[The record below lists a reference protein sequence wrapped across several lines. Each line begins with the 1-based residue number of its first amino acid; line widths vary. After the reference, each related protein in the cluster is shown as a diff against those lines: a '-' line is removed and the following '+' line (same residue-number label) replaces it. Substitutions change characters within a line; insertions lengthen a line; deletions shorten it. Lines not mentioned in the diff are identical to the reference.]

1 MTAETPYE
9 ARRVGRAAPVGLG
22 RHRIP
27 VPAQAEPLAL
37 VSQDGVAL
45 AAMHLRRPSSWPGGS
60 GQAPLSGSTAIVLAH
75 GFGGAHDQERVER
88 IASILS
94 EDASVVA
101 VTQRGHGASAGMTTL
116 GHREPMDVEAAVA
129 WARAAGY
136 ERVVTVG
143 FSMGAAVVLR
153 HAALLGPGSSDAVIA
168 VSGPAY
174 WFYRGT
180 TPMRWLH
187 RGISTPA
194 GRAYIRTALGT
205 RVDPT
210 PWPEPPPLPPTEAA
224 ARVREHGIDLLIV
237 HGDADGF
244 FPLDHPRALH
254 DAAPGSEMWIEPG
267 FGHAEGAIE
276 EDLVRRLGAWAVQP
290 DRAGSAGARGNS
302 GGSG

>member
-1 MTAETPYE
+1 VTQ
-9 ARRVGRAAPVGLG
+9 APGVG
-22 RHRIP
+22 RHRIA
-27 VPAQAEPLAL
+27 VPPQAEPLSL
-37 VSQDGVAL
+37 VSQDGIAL
-45 AAMHLRRPSSWPGGS
+45 AAMHLPHPSS
-60 GQAPLSGSTAIVLAH
+60 STAIVVAH

-88 IASILS
+88 IAQLLN
-94 EDASVVA
+94 EETSVVA
-101 VTQRGHGASAGMTTL
+101 VTQRGHGDSGGMTTL

-129 WARAAGY
+129 WARGAGY
-136 ERVVTVG
+136 DRVVTVG

-153 HAALLGPGSSDAVIA
+153 HAALLGPESSDAVIA

-205 RVDPT
+205 RVDPE
-210 PWPEPPPLPPTEAA
+210 PWPDPPPMPPTEAA

-254 DAAPGSEMWIEPG
+254 EAAPGSELWIEPG

-276 EDLVRRLGAWAVQP
+276 EDLVRRIGTWAMPGAG
-290 DRAGSAGARGNS
+290 RGASPGMS
-302 GGSG
+302 G

>member
-1 MTAETPYE
+1 VTQAPG
-9 ARRVGRAAPVGLG
+9 VGRQ
-22 RHRIP
+22 RIA
-27 VPAQAEPLAL
+27 VPPQAEPLSLA
-37 VSQDGVAL
+37 SQDGIAL
-45 AAMHLRRPSSWPGGS
+45 AAMHLPHPSS
-60 GQAPLSGSTAIVLAH
+60 STAIVVAH

-88 IASILS
+88 IAQLLN
-94 EDASVVA
+94 EETSVVA
-101 VTQRGHGASAGMTTL
+101 VTQRGHGDSGGMTTL

-129 WARAAGY
+129 WARGAGY
-136 ERVVTVG
+136 DRVVTVG

-205 RVDPT
+205 RVDPE
-210 PWPEPPPLPPTEAA
+210 PWPDPPPMPPTEAA

-254 DAAPGSEMWIEPG
+254 EAAPGSELWIEPG

-276 EDLVRRLGAWAVQP
+276 EDLVRRIGTWAMPGAG
-290 DRAGSAGARGNS
+290 RGATPGLS
-302 GGSG
+302 G

>member
-1 MTAETPYE
+1 VTQ
-9 ARRVGRAAPVGLG
+9 APGVG
-22 RHRIP
+22 RHRIA
-27 VPAQAEPLAL
+27 VPPQAEPLSL
-37 VSQDGVAL
+37 VSQDGIAL
-45 AAMHLRRPSSWPGGS
+45 AAMHLPHPSS
-60 GQAPLSGSTAIVLAH
+60 STAIVVAH

-88 IASILS
+88 IAQLLN
-94 EDASVVA
+94 EETSVVA
-101 VTQRGHGASAGMTTL
+101 VTQRGHGDSGGMTTL

-129 WARAAGY
+129 WARGAGY
-136 ERVVTVG
+136 DRVVTVG

-187 RGISTPA
+187 RGISTSA

-205 RVDPT
+205 RVDPE
-210 PWPEPPPLPPTEAA
+210 PWPDPPPMPPTEAA

-237 HGDADGF
+237 HGDADAF

-254 DAAPGSEMWIEPG
+254 ESAPGSELWIEPG

-276 EDLVRRLGAWAVQP
+276 EDLVRRIGVWAMPGAGGGASP
-290 DRAGSAGARGNS
+290 DLS
-302 GGSG
+302 G

>member
-1 MTAETPYE
+1 VTQ
-9 ARRVGRAAPVGLG
+9 APGVG
-22 RHRIP
+22 RHRIA
-27 VPAQAEPLAL
+27 VPPQAEPLSL
-37 VSQDGVAL
+37 VSQDGIAL
-45 AAMHLRRPSSWPGGS
+45 AAMHLPHPSS
-60 GQAPLSGSTAIVLAH
+60 STAIVVAH

-88 IASILS
+88 IAQLLNEES
-94 EDASVVA
+94 SVVA
-101 VTQRGHGASAGMTTL
+101 VTQRGHGDSGGMTTL

-129 WARAAGY
+129 WARGAGY

-153 HAALLGPGSSDAVIA
+153 HAALLGPESSDAVIA

-205 RVDPT
+205 RVDPE
-210 PWPEPPPLPPTEAA
+210 PWPDPPPMPPTEAA

-254 DAAPGSEMWIEPG
+254 EAAPGSELWIEPG

-276 EDLVRRLGAWAVQP
+276 EDLVRRIGVWAMPGAG
-290 DRAGSAGARGNS
+290 RGATPGLS
-302 GGSG
+302 G

>member
-1 MTAETPYE
+1 MTQ
-9 ARRVGRAAPVGLG
+9 APGVG
-22 RHRIP
+22 RHRIA
-27 VPAQAEPLAL
+27 VPPQAEPLSL
-37 VSQDGVAL
+37 VSQDGIAL
-45 AAMHLRRPSSWPGGS
+45 AAMHLPHPSS
-60 GQAPLSGSTAIVLAH
+60 STAIVVAH

-88 IASILS
+88 IAQLLNEES
-94 EDASVVA
+94 SVVA
-101 VTQRGHGASAGMTTL
+101 VTQRGHGDSGGMTTL

-129 WARAAGY
+129 WARGAGY
-136 ERVVTVG
+136 DRVVTVG

-153 HAALLGPGSSDAVIA
+153 HAALLGPESSDAVIA

-205 RVDPT
+205 RVDPE
-210 PWPEPPPLPPTEAA
+210 PWPDPPPMPPTEAA

-254 DAAPGSEMWIEPG
+254 EAAPGSELWIEPG

-276 EDLVRRLGAWAVQP
+276 EDLVRRIGTWAMPGAG
-290 DRAGSAGARGNS
+290 RGATPGLS
-302 GGSG
+302 G

>member
-1 MTAETPYE
+1 MTQ
-9 ARRVGRAAPVGLG
+9 APGVG
-22 RHRIP
+22 RHRIA
-27 VPAQAEPLAL
+27 VPPQAEPLAL
-37 VSQDGVAL
+37 VSQDGIAL
-45 AAMHLRRPSSWPGGS
+45 AAMHLPHPSS
-60 GQAPLSGSTAIVLAH
+60 STAIVVAH

-88 IASILS
+88 IAQLLNEQS
-94 EDASVVA
+94 SVVA
-101 VTQRGHGASAGMTTL
+101 VTQRGHGDSGGMTTL

-129 WARAAGY
+129 WARGAGY
-136 ERVVTVG
+136 DRVVTVG

-153 HAALLGPGSSDAVIA
+153 HAALLGPGSSDAVVA

-205 RVDPT
+205 RVDPE
-210 PWPEPPPLPPTEAA
+210 PWPDPPPMPPTEAA

-254 DAAPGSEMWIEPG
+254 EAAPGSELWIEPG

-276 EDLVRRLGAWAVQP
+276 EELVRRIGTWAMQGAG
-290 DRAGSAGARGNS
+290 RGASPELS
-302 GGSG
+302 G

>member
-1 MTAETPYE
+1 MSEPVGVGH
-9 ARRVGRAAPVGLG
+9 ARRGGGAAPVG

-27 VPAQAEPLAL
+27 VPPEAETLAL
-37 VSQDGVAL
+37 RSQDGVAL
-45 AAMHLRRPSSWPGGS
+45 AAMHLSHPGS
-60 GQAPLSGSTAIVLAH
+60 ATAIVVAH

-88 IASILS
+88 IARILS
-94 EDASVVA
+94 DDASVVA
-101 VTQRGHGASAGMTTL
+101 VTQRGHGDSEGMTTL
-116 GHREPMDVEAAVA
+116 GHREPLDVDAAVA

-153 HAALLGPGSSDAVIA
+153 HAALLGPGASDAVVA

-187 RGISTPA
+187 RGISSPA

-210 PWPEPPPLPPTEAA
+210 PWPDPPPMPPTEAA
-224 ARVREHGIDLLIV
+224 ARVREHGTDLLIV
-237 HGDADGF
+237 HGDADAF

-254 DAAPGSEMWIEPG
+254 DAAPGSQMWIEPG

-276 EDLVRRLGAWAVQP
+276 EDLVRRIGAWAAP
-290 DRAGSAGARGNS
+290 GDRRQAPTAVS
-302 GGSG
+302 G

>member
-1 MTAETPYE
+1 MTQ
-9 ARRVGRAAPVGLG
+9 APGVG
-22 RHRIP
+22 RHRIA
-27 VPAQAEPLAL
+27 VPPQAEPLSL
-37 VSQDGVAL
+37 VSQDGIAL
-45 AAMHLRRPSSWPGGS
+45 AAMHLPHPSS
-60 GQAPLSGSTAIVLAH
+60 STAIVVAH

-88 IASILS
+88 IAQLLNEES
-94 EDASVVA
+94 SVVA
-101 VTQRGHGASAGMTTL
+101 VTQRGHGDSDGMTTL

-129 WARAAGY
+129 WARGAGY
-136 ERVVTVG
+136 DRVATVG

-153 HAALLGPGSSDAVIA
+153 HAALLGPGSSDAVVA

-187 RGISTPA
+187 RGITTPA

-205 RVDPT
+205 RVDPE
-210 PWPEPPPLPPTEAA
+210 PWPDPPPMPPTEAA
-224 ARVREHGIDLLIV
+224 TRVREHGIDLLIV

-254 DAAPGSEMWIEPG
+254 EAAPGSELWIEPG

-276 EDLVRRLGAWAVQP
+276 EDLVRRIGTWAMP
-290 DRAGSAGARGNS
+290 EAGRGTSPGLS
-302 GGSG
+302 G

>member
-1 MTAETPYE
+1 VSEE
-9 ARRVGRAAPVGLG
+9 VGVG

-27 VPAQAEPLAL
+27 VPREAEPLTL
-37 VSQDGVAL
+37 RSQDGLAL
-45 AAMHLRRPSSWPGGS
+45 VAMHLPHRGS
-60 GQAPLSGSTAIVLAH
+60 QTAIVVAH

-94 EDASVVA
+94 EDAAVVA
-101 VTQRGHGASAGMTTL
+101 VTQRGHGDSEGMTTL
-116 GHREPMDVEAAVA
+116 GHREPLDVEAAVA
-129 WARAAGY
+129 WARASGY
-136 ERVVTVG
+136 DRVVTVG

-153 HAALLGPGSSDAVIA
+153 HAALLGPGATDAVVA

-187 RGISTPA
+187 RGISTAA

-210 PWPEPPPLPPTEAA
+210 PWPEPPPMPPTEAA
-224 ARVREHGIDLLIV
+224 ARVREHGTDLLIV
-237 HGDADGF
+237 HGDADAF
-244 FPLDHPRALH
+244 FPLDHPRALQ
-254 DAAPGSEMWIEPG
+254 DAAPGSELWIEPG

-276 EDLVRRLGAWAVQP
+276 EDLVRRIGAWAAP
-290 DRAGSAGARGNS
+290 GARRQAASTVS
-302 GGSG
+302 G

>member
-1 MTAETPYE
+1 
-9 ARRVGRAAPVGLG
+9 
-22 RHRIP
+22 
-27 VPAQAEPLAL
+27 
-37 VSQDGVAL
+37 VSQDGIAL
-45 AAMHLRRPSSWPGGS
+45 AAMHLPHPSR
-60 GQAPLSGSTAIVLAH
+60 STAIVVAH

-88 IASILS
+88 IAQLLN
-94 EDASVVA
+94 EETSVVA
-101 VTQRGHGASAGMTTL
+101 VTQRGHGDSGGMTTL

-129 WARAAGY
+129 WARGAGY
-136 ERVVTVG
+136 DRVVTVG

-187 RGISTPA
+187 RGISTSA

-205 RVDPT
+205 RVDPE
-210 PWPEPPPLPPTEAA
+210 PWPDPPPMPPTEAA

-254 DAAPGSEMWIEPG
+254 EAAPGSELWIEPG

-276 EDLVRRLGAWAVQP
+276 EDLVRRIGTWAMPGAG
-290 DRAGSAGARGNS
+290 RGATPGLS
-302 GGSG
+302 G

>member
-9 ARRVGRAAPVGLG
+9 ARRVGRAAPVGTG

-27 VPAQAEPLAL
+27 VPTQAEPLAL
-37 VSQDGVAL
+37 MSQDGVAL
-45 AAMHLRRPSSWPGGS
+45 AAMHLRHPSS
-60 GQAPLSGSTAIVLAH
+60 STAVVVAH

-116 GHREPMDVEAAVA
+116 GHREPMDVEAAAA
-129 WARAAGY
+129 WAREAGY
-136 ERVVTVG
+136 ERVVTMG

-174 WFYRGT
+174 WYYRGT

-254 DAAPGSEMWIEPG
+254 EAAPGSELWIEPG

-276 EDLVRRLGAWAVQP
+276 EDLVRRMGAWAVRP
-290 DRAGSAGARGNS
+290 GGPAEPT
-302 GGSG
+302 GSG